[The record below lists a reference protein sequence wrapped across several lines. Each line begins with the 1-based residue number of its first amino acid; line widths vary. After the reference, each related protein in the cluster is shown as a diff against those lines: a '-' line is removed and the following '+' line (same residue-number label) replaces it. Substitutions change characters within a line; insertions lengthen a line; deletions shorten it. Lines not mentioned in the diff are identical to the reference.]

1 MVQKGGRGVEAAAWA
16 WSPWASDIQVEIGG
30 LEVKG
35 GDGIGHSWGWVGC
48 SLGRRSLGW
57 GAAP

>member
-1 MVQKGGRGVEAAAWA
+1 MEAAAWA
-16 WSPWASDIQVEIGG
+16 WGLWASDIQVEIGG
-30 LEVKG
+30 WELQSGLEVRG
-35 GDGIGHSWGWVGC
+35 GDDIGQSWGWVGC